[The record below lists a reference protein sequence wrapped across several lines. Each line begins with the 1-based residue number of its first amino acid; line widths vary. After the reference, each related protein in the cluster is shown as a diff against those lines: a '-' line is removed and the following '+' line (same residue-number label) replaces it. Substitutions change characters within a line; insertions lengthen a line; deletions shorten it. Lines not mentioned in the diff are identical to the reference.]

1 MFLFSSSKM
10 IARRARVKAEKKAAK
25 DSKKKR
31 AIEEVFKKPEPTA
44 GSSWHQPEPVPGPSS
59 SDDGASVADSS
70 RSNGELAEDDG
81 EPSAKKIKK
90 SGNNF
95 LDQKPKAGTSKKVS
109 VQEDQSKS
117 EIYKSLFS
125 SHKSAQNK
133 PTGHWITFDP
143 RYN

>member
-1 MFLFSSSKM
+1 MG
-10 IARRARVKAEKKAAK
+10 KAAK

-44 GSSWHQPEPVPGPSS
+44 AAGSSWHQPEPQPGPSS
-59 SDDGASVADSS
+59 SDVVSVAGSS
-70 RSNGELAEDDG
+70 GSNGELAEDGNG

-90 SGNNF
+90 SSNNF
-95 LDQKPKAGTSKKVS
+95 LDQKPKAGTSKKAS
-109 VQEDQSKS
+109 GVQEDPGKS